1 MVILDHDEIRALAD
15 CMDPRH
21 RALLY
26 VLAYTGLRVGEVLAL
41 TPEDV
46 NLARREITVSKTL
59 TMQSDY
65 SLSVGEPKTA
75 NGYRTAPLP
84 RSVAD
89 LLSDHMET
97 YPSEHL
103 FTGGRGARMQPN
115 NFNNRDFPEPSSNGT
130 SSAPRQG
137 YRRSTLASTICGTQP
152 SRTGSD
158 STQGSP
164 ECRHGQDTPQQPSRC
179 SSTRP
184 TFPNDDST
192 FMDALDQGM
201 AGD

>member
-1 MVILDHDEIRALAD
+1 M
-15 CMDPRH
+15 
-21 RALLY
+21 
-26 VLAYTGLRVGEVLAL
+26 

-65 SLSVGEPKTA
+65 SLSVGEPKAA

-115 NFNNRDFPEPSSNGT
+115 NFNNRDFSRAIIKWNKQHAEAGLPEKHPRVHDLRHTAITHWIRLNAGLPRVQAWAGHA
-130 SSAPRQG
+130 SAAF
-137 YRRSTLASTICGTQP
+137 TLQQYASYFSQ
-152 SRTGSD
+152 R
-158 STQGSP
+158 
-164 ECRHGQDTPQQPSRC
+164 
-179 SSTRP
+179 
-184 TFPNDDST
+184 
-192 FMDALDQGM
+192 
-201 AGD
+201 